1 MTEKGYAL
9 PPRPTDGHKG
19 TFGSVCVIGGQQSE
33 DGVVMLGA
41 PALAANAAM
50 RTGCGNAILAMPQS
64 VLQSGLQLAPSSTGI
79 ALPIDEVG
87 RVMPSPS
94 MELLDA
100 HASGCSCFALG
111 TGFGCGWSQQQLVST
126 LLSREEKPI
135 VLDADGLNALAQ
147 LEGGQLDIH
156 APVIMTPHIG
166 EYQRL
171 AQRQGIEVE
180 ASQVEDA
187 AIALAQAYGCV
198 VVLKSHITVIT
209 NGVTTEVETTG
220 QVVLATGGSG
230 DVLTG
235 IISGLLAQYRAGGCK
250 AGLLEAAVL
259 GVRVHAQAGN
269 LFAKAHGTCGML
281 ATDLLENIPDA
292 ISSMRSN

>member
-1 MTEKGYAL
+1 MTEFQL

-19 TFGSVCVIGGQQSE
+19 TFGSVCVIGGQRSE

-50 RTGCGNAILAMPQS
+50 RTGCGNTILAMPQS
-64 VLQSGLQLAPSSTGI
+64 ILQSGLQLAPTSTGI

-100 HASGCSCFALG
+100 HAGSCRCLALG
-111 TGFGCGWSQQQLVST
+111 PGFGCGWSQQQLIST
-126 LLSREEKPI
+126 LLSRDDRPI

-147 LEGGQLDIH
+147 LESGQLDIH
-156 APVIMTPHIG
+156 APVIMTPHIA

-171 AQRQGIEVE
+171 AQRQGIDVD

-187 AIALAQAYGCV
+187 AIALAQSYGCV

-209 NGVTTEVETTG
+209 DGVNTELETAG

-235 IISGLLAQYRAGGCK
+235 IISGLLSQYGVGCTSHV
-250 AGLLEAAVL
+250 LESAVL

-269 LFAKAHGTCGML
+269 LYAQAHGTRGML
-281 ATDLLENIPDA
+281 ATDLLEQIPDA
-292 ISSMRSN
+292 ISSIRSN